1 MTNVSDVFATETI
14 AILDPVDGGLNTELV
29 QPSGYVS
36 GGEASTIGGVAY
48 DLQGGVIADVQYRVS
63 GGAWQSISAQDGAYD
78 SDYES
83 FTLEIG
89 SLEAGTYLIEARA
102 ADADGNV
109 EVNFASQ
116 QVTVANVRTIFLP
129 IVVSGM

>member
-1 MTNVSDVFATETI
+1 M
-14 AILDPVDGGLNTELV
+14 
-29 QPSGYVS
+29 
-36 GGEASTIGGVAY
+36 
-48 DLQGGVIADVQYRVS
+48 QGGVIADVQYRVS